1 MSKQVYSQEHLM
13 VATHE
18 AQAEFLQAVG
28 QATRLRILDVLAEG
42 ERCVCDIQAAVRE
55 QQSNVSK
62 HLAILRRSGI
72 LTVCREEGR
81 VIYRIR
87 NGRIPE
93 FLRRL
98 SDVVPRDF
106 FGSET

>member
-1 MSKQVYSQEHLM
+1 M
-13 VATHE
+13 VAKHE
-18 AQAEFLQAVG
+18 VQADFLQAVG
-28 QATRLRILDVLAEG
+28 QATRLRILEVLAGG
-42 ERCVCDIQAAVRE
+42 ERCVCDIQAAVGE

-72 LTVCREEGR
+72 LTARREGGR

-87 NGRIPE
+87 DGRIPE
-93 FLRRL
+93 VLRRL
-98 SDVVPRDF
+98 SDVVPRDL

>member
-1 MSKQVYSQEHLM
+1 M
-13 VATHE
+13 VVMHE

-28 QATRLRILDVLAEG
+28 QATRLRILEVLADG

-62 HLAILRRSGI
+62 HLAVLRRSGI
-72 LTVCREEGR
+72 LTARREGGR

-93 FLRRL
+93 FLRQL
-98 SDVVPRDF
+98 SDVAQRDF
-106 FGSET
+106 FWQ

>member
-1 MSKQVYSQEHLM
+1 M

-28 QATRLRILDVLAEG
+28 QATRLRILEVLADG
-42 ERCVCDIQAAVRE
+42 ERCVCDIQVAIGE
-55 QQSNVSK
+55 QQSIVSK
-62 HLAILRRSGI
+62 HLATLRRSGI
-72 LTVCREEGR
+72 LTARREGAR

-93 FLRRL
+93 FLRQL
-98 SDVVPRDF
+98 SDVAQRDF
-106 FGSET
+106 FWQ

>member
-1 MSKQVYSQEHLM
+1 M

-18 AQAEFLQAVG
+18 AQAEFLRAVG
-28 QATRLRILDVLAEG
+28 QATRLRILEVLAEG
-42 ERCVCDIQAAVRE
+42 DRCVCDIQVAVRE
-55 QQSNVSK
+55 QQSNISK
-62 HLAILRRSGI
+62 HLATLRRSGI
-72 LTVCREEGR
+72 LTAHREGGR
-81 VIYRIR
+81 VVYRIR

>member
-1 MSKQVYSQEHLM
+1 MG
-13 VATHE
+13 ARHE

-28 QATRLRILDVLAEG
+28 QATRLRILEVLAKG
-42 ERCVCDIQAAVRE
+42 ERCVCDIQVE
-55 QQSNVSK
+55 IGQQQSNVSK

-72 LTVCREEGR
+72 LTARREGGR
-81 VIYRIR
+81 VLYRLR
-87 NGRIPE
+87 NGRISD
-93 FLRRL
+93 FLRGL

>member
-1 MSKQVYSQEHLM
+1 M

-18 AQAEFLQAVG
+18 AQAEFLQVVG
-28 QATRLRILDVLAEG
+28 QGTRLRILEVLAEG

-62 HLAILRRSGI
+62 HLAILRRTGI
-72 LTVCREEGR
+72 LTARREGGR

-87 NGRIPE
+87 DGRIPE
-93 FLRRL
+93 ALRRL
-98 SDVVPRDF
+98 SDVVSRDF
-106 FGSET
+106 FGNET

>member
-1 MSKQVYSQEHLM
+1 M

-18 AQAEFLQAVG
+18 EQAEFLQAVG
-28 QATRLRILDVLAEG
+28 QATRLRILEVLAGG
-42 ERCVCDIQAAVRE
+42 ERCVCDIQVAVGE

-72 LTVCREEGR
+72 LTARREGGR

-98 SDVVPRDF
+98 SDVVPRNF
-106 FGSET
+106 LGSET

>member
-1 MSKQVYSQEHLM
+1 M

-18 AQAEFLQAVG
+18 EQAEFLQAVG
-28 QATRLRILDVLAEG
+28 QATRLRILEVLAGG
-42 ERCVCDIQAAVRE
+42 ERCVCDIQVAVGE
-55 QQSNVSK
+55 QQLNVSK

-72 LTVCREEGR
+72 LTARREGGR

-87 NGRIPE
+87 NRRIPE

-98 SDVVPRDF
+98 SDVVPRNF
-106 FGSET
+106 LGSET

>member
-1 MSKQVYSQEHLM
+1 MGQ
-13 VATHE
+13 HE
-18 AQAEFLQAVG
+18 IQAEFLQAMG
-28 QATRLRILDVLAEG
+28 QTTRLKILEILAEG
-42 ERCVCDIQAAVRE
+42 ERCVCDIQVAVGE

-72 LTVCREEGR
+72 LTARREGGR

-98 SDVVPRDF
+98 SDLVSRDF
-106 FGSET
+106 FGSVT

>member
-1 MSKQVYSQEHLM
+1 MSNKSYTQEHLM

-28 QATRLRILDVLAEG
+28 QATRLRILEVLADG
-42 ERCVCDIQAAVRE
+42 ERCVCDIQMAVGE

-62 HLAILRRSGI
+62 HLAILRKSGI
-72 LTVCREEGR
+72 LTARREGGR

-87 NGRIPE
+87 DGRIPE
-93 FLRRL
+93 ALRRL
-98 SDVVPRDF
+98 SDVAPRDF
-106 FGSET
+106 FGRET

>member
-1 MSKQVYSQEHLM
+1 MKRYE
-13 VATHE
+13 T
-18 AQAEFLQAVG
+18 QAELLHAMG
-28 QATRLRILDVLAEG
+28 QTTRLKILEVLAEG
-42 ERCVCDIQAAVRE
+42 ERCVCDIQVAVGE

-72 LTVCREEGR
+72 LTARREGGR
-81 VIYRIR
+81 VLYRLR

-93 FLRRL
+93 FLRKL
-98 SDVVPRDF
+98 SDAVPRDF

>member
-1 MSKQVYSQEHLM
+1 M

-18 AQAEFLQAVG
+18 AQAEFLRAVG
-28 QATRLRILDVLAEG
+28 QATRLRILEVLAEG
-42 ERCVCDIQAAVRE
+42 DRCVCDIQAAVRE
-55 QQSNVSK
+55 QQSNISK

-72 LTVCREEGR
+72 LTAHREGGR
-81 VIYRIR
+81 VVYRIR

>member
-1 MSKQVYSQEHLM
+1 MM
-13 VATHE
+13 GHE

-28 QATRLRILDVLAEG
+28 QATRLRILEVLADG
-42 ERCVCDIQAAVRE
+42 ERCVCDIQMAVGE

-72 LTVCREEGR
+72 LSARREGGR
-81 VIYRIR
+81 VMYRLR
-87 NGRIPE
+87 TGRISD

-98 SDVVPRDF
+98 SDVAPRDF

>member
-1 MSKQVYSQEHLM
+1 M

-18 AQAEFLQAVG
+18 AQAEFLQAMG
-28 QATRLRILDVLAEG
+28 QATRLRILEVLAEG

-72 LTVCREEGR
+72 MTARREGGR

-87 NGRIPE
+87 NGQIPE
-93 FLRRL
+93 FLRQL

-106 FGSET
+106 FWQ

>member
-1 MSKQVYSQEHLM
+1 M

-28 QATRLRILDVLAEG
+28 QATRLRILEVLAGG
-42 ERCVCDIQAAVRE
+42 ERCVCDIQAEVGE

-72 LTVCREEGR
+72 LTARREGGR

-87 NGRIPE
+87 DGRIPE
-93 FLRRL
+93 ALRRF
-98 SDVVPRDF
+98 SDVMPRDF

>member
-1 MSKQVYSQEHLM
+1 M
-13 VATHE
+13 VARHE

-28 QATRLRILDVLAEG
+28 QATRLRILEVLADG
-42 ERCVCDIQAAVRE
+42 ERCVCDIQVAIGQ

-72 LTVCREEGR
+72 LTAHREGGR
-81 VIYRIR
+81 ILYRLR
-87 NGRIPE
+87 NGRIRE
-93 FLRRL
+93 FIRQL
-98 SDVVPRDF
+98 SDMVPRDF

>member
-1 MSKQVYSQEHLM
+1 MA
-13 VATHE
+13 ATHE

-28 QATRLRILDVLAEG
+28 QATRLRILEVLGDG
-42 ERCVCDIQAAVRE
+42 ERCVCDIQAAVGE

-62 HLAILRRSGI
+62 HLAVLRRSGI
-72 LTVCREEGR
+72 LTARREGGR

-93 FLRRL
+93 FLRQL
-98 SDVVPRDF
+98 SDVAPRDF
-106 FGSET
+106 LALRHE

>member
-1 MSKQVYSQEHLM
+1 M
-13 VATHE
+13 VTTHGT
-18 AQAEFLQAVG
+18 QAEFLQAVG
-28 QATRLRILDVLAEG
+28 QVTRLRILEVLAEG
-42 ERCVCDIQAAVRE
+42 ERCVCDIQAAVRA

-72 LTVCREEGR
+72 LTARREGGR